1 MPKIKVDG
9 QELEV
14 APGRKLLDVLEEHG
28 THVPHFCWHPGLK
41 PHGNC
46 RMCLVKVNNSRKLEV
61 SCMYPC
67 TDNLEVTT
75 KGPEIEAARK
85 TVMEFL
91 LINHPLDCPIC
102 DKAGECMLQDHTYKY
117 RHGLSRFHEDKVI
130 KETKDL
136 GPTVR
141 IWGNRCISCT
151 RCIRFTDDVV
161 GTGELSLV
169 NRGDHGMA
177 DVHPDV
183 PLDNPMSLNVVDICP
198 VGALIDKSFLF
209 QARVWFTERIE
220 TTCTSCSRGCNVTA
234 TMHKGEVKRLQPRRN
249 DDVNGFWM
257 CDAGRLDIEWLKS
270 PARLRTA
277 RGGAKDVADQLR
289 SAAGRVGII
298 LSTSATLEEMF
309 LAKQLAT
316 AVNGRIG
323 FVSLDQGTRWVSKSG
338 FAIETDK
345 TANRRGAATLFGK
358 NLGFEDV
365 TAGIHS
371 GDLTHLVVINAI
383 PNLAWPEDIRDATK
397 KVSWLAVADV
407 LESDLSTRAAVV
419 IPSAAWAEKDGT
431 IVNRDG
437 RVQRLRRLHDAPGAA
452 VSDASWL
459 QEVLVH
465 LGARK
470 TVVSAEGVFR
480 EAFPGMDYGKVGNMG
495 SALPAIAT
503 DVPANTV
510 QK

>member
-14 APGRKLLDVLEEHG
+14 APGRKLLDVLEENG

-46 RMCLVKVNNSRKLEV
+46 RMCLVKVSNSRKLEV

-67 TDNLEVTT
+67 SDNLEVTT
-75 KGPEIEAARK
+75 KGPEIDAARK
-85 TVMEFL
+85 SVMEFL

-117 RHGLSRFHEDKVI
+117 RHGLSRFVEDKVI

-151 RCIRFTDDVV
+151 RCVRFTEDVS
-161 GTGELSLV
+161 GAGELSLV
-169 NRGDHGMA
+169 NRGDHSMA

-209 QARVWFTERIE
+209 QARVWFTERVE

-249 DDVNGFWM
+249 DAVNGFWM
-257 CDAGRLDIEWLKS
+257 CDAGRLDIAWLTS
-270 PARLRTA
+270 EARLRMA

-289 SAAGRVGII
+289 GAKGRIGII

-309 LAKQLAT
+309 LAKQLAA
-316 AVNGRIG
+316 AVDARIG
-323 FVSLDQGTRWVSKSG
+323 FVSLDSGTRWVSKSG

-345 TANRRGAATLFGK
+345 TANRRGATTLFGK

-365 TAGIHS
+365 TAGVHS
-371 GDLTHLVVINAI
+371 GDITHLVLVNAI
-383 PNLAWPEDIRDATK
+383 PNFAWPEDIVDASK
-397 KVSWLAVADV
+397 KVTWLAVADV
-407 LESDLSTRAAVV
+407 LESEVSGRAAVV

-437 RVQRLRRLHDAPGAA
+437 RIQRLRKLHPAPGAA
-452 VSDASWL
+452 IADATWL
-459 QEVLVH
+459 QDVLVQ

-470 TVVSAEGVFR
+470 TAVSAEGVFR
-480 EAFPGMDYGKVGNMG
+480 EAFPGLNYGMIGNQG
-495 SALPAIAT
+495 APLPAA
-503 DVPANTV
+503 PAETASASV